1 MNSINIQD
9 SEYNFS
15 EFEYKLD
22 NKTDKFT
29 ISGTRFNFNN
39 NLVVLC
45 NLKTINGSI
54 DNEEFTYKTLSK
66 DCQLR
71 HYLNQELNVKLVNKI
86 SNRINNKPYFKIVEN
101 SDDAAAPSENLIKL
115 NDIIDDQFKVDI
127 DQLWTT
133 SELEFCKVYDNFPI
147 VPIFH
152 YNGNNKKVKTPF
164 LVELNIVIDIL
175 IQKFPK
181 FREQLLTLSKLELNS
196 TELKKESLESSI
208 KNREEELLK
217 EIKKLKNELNKKNKI
232 IKEKNDKIDELIRKT
247 DEQTKLLKEQQELT
261 RKQLLKIDNQTE
273 TSNELNNKI
282 DNQSR
287 LLVKVTE
294 KLDKLVY
301 NILKLDKHLTSN
313 TICKYKIILYTT
325 EDITNKQSRDI
336 LEVSSFVGLI
346 ENSPNLT
353 NVNVLLNKEV
363 SCSVDSFKTV
373 LTKLN
378 SYVEGVKYRKIY
390 IEKYNLERFIVKF
403 NAELYDINNPVEELK
418 NEVRNLS
425 GKVTEISHLRWPAHS
440 Y

>member
-1 MNSINIQD
+1 MNSIIIQD

-22 NKTDKFT
+22 NETDKFT

-45 NLKTINGSI
+45 NLKTISGSI
-54 DNEEFTYKTLSK
+54 DGEEFIYKTLSK

-71 HYLNQELNVKLVNKI
+71 YYLSQELNVKLVNKI
-86 SNRINNKPYFKIVEN
+86 SNRINNKSCFKIVEN
-101 SDDAAAPSENLIKL
+101 SDGAAAPSEFSIKL
-115 NDIIDDQFKVDI
+115 DDIIDDQFKVDI

-164 LVELNIVIDIL
+164 LIELNIVIDIL

-181 FREQLLTLSKLELNS
+181 FKEQLLTLSKLELNS

-232 IKEKNDKIDELIRKT
+232 IKEKNDRIDELTKNFNEFREEQNKKFNEYKLNQDKKF
-247 DEQTKLLKEQQELT
+247 DEQTKLLKEQQELA
-261 RKQLLKIDNQTE
+261 RKQLLKIDNQTN
-273 TSNELNNKI
+273 TINELNNKI

-294 KLDKLVY
+294 KLDKLVD

-313 TICKYKIILYTT
+313 TICKYKIILYST
-325 EDITNKQSRDI
+325 EDITNKQPRDI
-336 LEVSSFVGLI
+336 LEVNSFVGLV

-363 SCSVDSFKTV
+363 SCSLDSFKIV
-373 LTKLN
+373 LTKIN

-390 IEKYNLERFIVKF
+390 IEKYNL
-403 NAELYDINNPVEELK
+403 
-418 NEVRNLS
+418 
-425 GKVTEISHLRWPAHS
+425 
-440 Y
+440 